1 MKKFFATVTVL
12 LLILGCVSCFAEGEL
27 VELYK
32 SDFTADKMDGWVANN
47 AKGSVDKKGN
57 FVISGRTA
65 DWMAPIK
72 TFPLKPGIEYK
83 VTVEV
88 YQDVLDKALFSITIA
103 QDDANWRHLC
113 GDEDPTVPKG
123 KWTKLEAV
131 FTLEP
136 FGKYQLYVESPK
148 NTNDY
153 KIRNFTI
160 YGPEGAL

>member
-1 MKKFFATVTVL
+1 MKKILAAVL
-12 LLILGCVSCFAEGEL
+12 ALVLVLGGVSVFAEGEL

-32 SDFTADKMDGWVANN
+32 SDFTKEGMDGWVANN
-47 AKGSVDKKGN
+47 ATGNVDEEGN
-57 FVISGRTA
+57 FVITGRTS

-72 TFPLKPGIEYK
+72 TFPLQPGVEYK

-88 YQDVLDKALFSITIA
+88 YQDALDTAMFSITIA

-113 GDEDPTVPKG
+113 GEEDPVVNKG
-123 KWTKLEAV
+123 EWTTLEAV

-136 FGKYQLYVESPK
+136 FGKYQLYEESPQ

>member
-1 MKKFFATVTVL
+1 MKKILASVL
-12 LLILGCVSCFAEGEL
+12 ALILILSCVSAFAEGEL

-32 SDFTADKMDGWVANN
+32 SDFTKADMDGWVANN
-47 AKGSVDKKGN
+47 ARGTVDEEGN
-57 FVISGRTA
+57 FVISGRVQ

-72 TFPLKPGIEYK
+72 QFPLKAGVEYK

-88 YQDVLDKALFSITIA
+88 FQDALDTATFSITIA
-103 QDDANWRHLC
+103 QDDGNWIHLC
-113 GDEDPTVPKG
+113 GEEDPVVNKG
-123 KWTKLEAV
+123 EWTTLEAV

-136 FGKYQLYVESPK
+136 FGKYQLYVESPG